1 VAALRYVA
9 ELATTA
15 GVVLRRCQRTGEV
28 ADQVLREATRQGAD
42 LVVIAR
48 PNGHRV
54 GSSALGG
61 QAAQVLEF
69 AEVPVLLVPPSGA
82 VDC

>member
-42 LVVIAR
+42 LVVAR

-69 AEVPVLLVPPSGA
+69 AEVPVLLVPPSGT